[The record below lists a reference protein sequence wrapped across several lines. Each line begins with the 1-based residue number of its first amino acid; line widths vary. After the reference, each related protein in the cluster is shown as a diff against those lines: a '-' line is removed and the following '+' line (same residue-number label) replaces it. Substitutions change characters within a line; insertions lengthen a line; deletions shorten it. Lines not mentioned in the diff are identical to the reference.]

1 MIDSSILKINNLDG
15 QPNIEGQDL
24 IVNINEWTDI
34 KKIILKVKKDFLD
47 NDFIDSLYDIINKN
61 KGNTKV
67 IIQVVRLTDEN
78 NLDVERSFVLPEDF
92 NVNFSEN
99 FLKKI
104 EKILK

>member
-1 MIDSSILKINNLDG
+1 MYKR
-15 QPNIEGQDL
+15 Q
-24 IVNINEWTDI
+24 
-34 KKIILKVKKDFLD
+34 
-47 NDFIDSLYDIINKN
+47 LYDIINKN

-104 EKILK
+104 EKKFLNKIIVEL